1 MADSPT
7 SLLSKA
13 WGVVMS
19 LLGIAVTLAVIVSIL
34 QSIWPWLAAIADAV
48 LVTSIAVLL
57 LRRWWQ
63 RDRW

>member
-13 WGVVMS
+13 WGAVIS
-19 LLGIAVTLAVIVSIL
+19 LLGIAVTLAVIVNIL
-34 QSIWPWLAAIADAV
+34 RCIWPWLTAIAAAV

>member
-34 QSIWPWLAAIADAV
+34 QSIWPWLAAIAAAV
-48 LVTSIAVLL
+48 LVTSIAMLL

>member
-13 WGVVMS
+13 WGAVTS

-34 QSIWPWLAAIADAV
+34 QSIWPWLAAIAAAV
-48 LVTSIAVLL
+48 LVTSIAMLL

>member
-13 WGVVMS
+13 WCVVMS

-34 QSIWPWLAAIADAV
+34 QSIWPWLAAIAAAV
-48 LVTSIAVLL
+48 LVTSIAMLL

-63 RDRW
+63 RDLW

>member
-13 WGVVMS
+13 WGAVMS

-34 QSIWPWLAAIADAV
+34 QSIWPWLAAIAAAV
-48 LVTSIAVLL
+48 LVTSIAMLL

-63 RDRW
+63 RDLW